1 AIILLYYALFY
12 PSQLI
17 DRIILLTGALIS
29 TNLASRRGVGGK
41 FYMIIALILLFYFIY
56 NFITTLTI
64 LPIIGTSLSFL
75 LLLLSNRSKRLPYIS
90 YITFPLGISII
101 MYSFSSINPLVIN
114 FVQLIFGVLL
124 ILITLIPITRRKI
137 INKNIIN
144 KKGINKL
151 VNKGNVKNSNKFK
164 AKLCKNIN
172 KSDCKNAIELYK
184 NFMAYIPQNCLD
196 KIVLCTITQ
205 NDMYTFNLLASNPT
219 NSTILEKYINK
230 MTPQM
235 LYVLALSP
243 SMSNKKK
250 SLLELACRQ
259 GFRKAC
265 DELGPVLDIANWDPK
280 NWIGREIYGY
290 KVIDIIGTGGTS
302 YILKGEK
309 DGKLYAL
316 KIPLTKYLS
325 NIVEL
330 IGESSKLIELSNK
343 SPYIVRLY
351 AMYTDQLDIESILKG
366 KAEVY
371 LNKPPLIVTELM
383 EGGSIIDIDKNMY
396 NSEYW
401 KKIVFL
407 IVAKIAEALE
417 IIHAEGY
424 VHCDIKPQNILLS
437 KKLTYLD
444 YESLKTN
451 KVMVKLADL
460 GSAVRAGQKPFSYT
474 PAYAPFDLVK
484 ASIYGGVSPTVDI
497 YSLGAS
503 LYRVITGTPLNSN
516 EMIEAMLKFEEK
528 RDPNYLNYSLYNTR
542 NIFLLTQY
550 IRDKEIYN
558 FITKM
563 IDPEP
568 NNRPTSREVKE
579 FFYSKI

>member
-1 AIILLYYALFY
+1 
-12 PSQLI
+12 
-17 DRIILLTGALIS
+17 
-29 TNLASRRGVGGK
+29 
-41 FYMIIALILLFYFIY
+41 
-56 NFITTLTI
+56 
-64 LPIIGTSLSFL
+64 FL
-75 LLLLSNRSKRLPYIS
+75 LLLLSNRSKRLPFIS

-114 FVQLIFGVLL
+114 FLQLIFGVLL
-124 ILITLIPITRRKI
+124 ILITLIPITRKKI
-137 INKNIIN
+137 SNKNIIN

-250 SLLELACRQ
+250 YLLELACRQ

-316 KIPLTKYLS
+316 KIPLTKYLN

-401 KKIVFL
+401 EKIVFL

-417 IIHAEGY
+417 IIHTEGY

-437 KKLTYLD
+437 KKLPYLA
-444 YESLKTN
+444 YESLTTN

-484 ASIYGGVSPTVDI
+484 ASIYGGVSPTADI

-542 NIFLLTQY
+542 KIFLLTQY

>member
-1 AIILLYYALFY
+1 
-12 PSQLI
+12 
-17 DRIILLTGALIS
+17 
-29 TNLASRRGVGGK
+29 
-41 FYMIIALILLFYFIY
+41 
-56 NFITTLTI
+56 
-64 LPIIGTSLSFL
+64 
-75 LLLLSNRSKRLPYIS
+75 IS

-124 ILITLIPITRRKI
+124 ILITLIPITRKKI

-316 KIPLTKYLS
+316 KIPLTKYLN

-451 KVMVKLADL
+451 KVMLKLADL

-503 LYRVITGTPLNSN
+503 LYRVITGTPLNSI
-516 EMIEAMLKFEEK
+516 EMIEAMNNFEEK
-528 RDPNYLNYSLYNTR
+528 RDPKYLNYSLYNTR
-542 NIFLLTQY
+542 KTFLLTQY